1 MTPFVFAPRPA
12 STMGVAT
19 RCTARLAWCA
29 CALRGGQ
36 GAWRAA
42 RGASSGLVP
51 PFEGSLARWGVV
63 ARWGCSSR
71 ACRSLVLD
79 LACWCLQNSDPELS
93 PIYCGSWQRGRVA
106 QSFLARQQAP
116 GRAAPAPGLA
126 APAAAPLR
134 LRVWWRDVPPRSC
147 CAADA
152 QGPDGEQR
160 RRQQR
165 PGDDRGGG
173 GCLCCCSASLLSQ
186 RPTHS
191 ACRPGRARPRGPSGP
206 LQLWSVDR
214 RVGCGAVPATSST
227 GPATKLV
234 LKARVVSL
242 CFVCRHTLP
251 QTTHRRRSHLT
262 AWRESRHAQAT

>member
-1 MTPFVFAPRPA
+1 MRRSFSR
-12 STMGVAT
+12 
-19 RCTARLAWCA
+19 
-29 CALRGGQ
+29 
-36 GAWRAA
+36 RAQP
-42 RGASSGLVP
+42 SGLGP

-93 PIYCGSWQRGRVA
+93 AIYCGSWQFGRVS
-106 QSFLARQQAP
+106 QSFLGFRRLQFLRLQLQVL
-116 GRAAPAPGLA
+116 RLRLRLQVSR
-126 APAAAPLR
+126 LR
-134 LRVWWRDVPPRSC
+134 LRVWRRDVPPGSC
-147 CAADA
+147 CAAGA

-191 ACRPGRARPRGPSGP
+191 ACRPGRARPRGPSGR
-206 LQLWSVDR
+206 LQLWSVKTQTE
-214 RVGCGAVPATSST
+214 TS
-227 GPATKLV
+227 PI
-234 LKARVVSL
+234 
-242 CFVCRHTLP
+242 
-251 QTTHRRRSHLT
+251 
-262 AWRESRHAQAT
+262 

>member
-1 MTPFVFAPRPA
+1 LRRSFSRRAQPRRWA
-12 STMGVAT
+12 LAAA

-42 RGASSGLVP
+42 RGASSGLGP

-93 PIYCGSWQRGRVA
+93 PIYCGSWQCGRVA

-152 QGPDGEQR
+152 QVPDGGQR
-160 RRQQR
+160 QRQQR
-165 PGDDRGGG
+165 PRAQIWQQHRGALLLRLVALATPHS
-173 GCLCCCSASLLSQ
+173 LCSSPQPSPPP
-186 RPTHS
+186 RTF
-191 ACRPGRARPRGPSGP
+191 RA
-206 LQLWSVDR
+206 
-214 RVGCGAVPATSST
+214 PATC
-227 GPATKLV
+227 G
-234 LKARVVSL
+234 
-242 CFVCRHTLP
+242 
-251 QTTHRRRSHLT
+251 Q
-262 AWRESRHAQAT
+262 